1 MKRNR
6 ESKCRIR
13 IINFQHRNKQGQK
26 DLDDLVRNY
35 GFTYYQ
41 LYQLIFKG
49 VYVRTNLFE
58 IVNDL
63 INSQVNPRLRW
74 DSFLDNILPIDTSY
88 YIDVDLGRCR
98 DIPVIQEIHLK
109 KDGDTYKMVD

>member
-13 IINFQHRNKQGQK
+13 IINYQHRNKQEQK
-26 DLDDLVRNY
+26 DLDNLVRDY

-41 LYQLIFKG
+41 LHQLIFKG
-49 VYVRTNLFE
+49 VYIRTNLFE

-63 INSQVNPRLRW
+63 INSQVNSRLCW
-74 DSFLDNILPIDTSY
+74 NSFLDNILPIDRPY
-88 YIDVDLGRCR
+88 YIGIDLGHCR
-98 DIPVIQEIHLK
+98 DAPTIQEIHLK
-109 KDGDTYKMVD
+109 KDGDTYKMVN